1 MTRATPLIQDF
12 EPQEREDPT
21 SMHLDDEDFEDDDE
35 SDRLGTLNWEDSL
48 KALTQFAS
56 KATQAAATWA

>member
-1 MTRATPLIQDF
+1 
-12 EPQEREDPT
+12 
-21 SMHLDDEDFEDDDE
+21 MHLDDEDFEDDDE